1 MELWLWCMSCNF
13 SAPINIPNKLVPNK
27 SSEDIYLPF
36 LVNEFISQE
45 LIPFDIYK
53 FSMIKS
59 FSNIYRELNYEQYI
73 HSLGET
79 GNKISCFYCGV
90 SFQSLENWHYIRSLN
105 DPSLMNALPEIG
117 IKYDLWDFNPFGG
130 DADAGNFE

>member
-53 FSMIKS
+53 FSIIKS

-73 HSLGET
+73 DSLGET
-79 GNKISCFYCGV
+79 GNKISCFY
-90 SFQSLENWHYIRSLN
+90 SIRKITLTKLFFYMYNLN
-105 DPSLMNALPEIG
+105 SRISMFIL
-117 IKYDLWDFNPFGG
+117 
-130 DADAGNFE
+130 

>member
-27 SSEDIYLPF
+27 AAEEIYLPF

-45 LIPFDIYK
+45 LIPFDIDK

-73 HSLGET
+73 DSLGDTEK
-79 GNKISCFYCGV
+79 KISCFYCGV
-90 SFQSLENWHYIRSLN
+90 SYQSLENWHYIRSLN

>member
-13 SAPINIPNKLVPNK
+13 SAPINIPNKLIPNK
-27 SSEDIYLPF
+27 ASEDIYLPF

-45 LIPFDIYK
+45 IIPFDIYK

-73 HSLGET
+73 DSLGES
-79 GNKISCFYCGV
+79 GKKISCFYCGV

-105 DPSLMNALPEIG
+105 HPSLMNALPEIG